1 MKKKKI
7 NRYAVYTKEGELI
20 DILELNK
27 KQYKEYISNNPE
39 YSVQDLLDDDVLK
52 LLDLESYD
60 NEFLEDVEIDYL
72 ELYGYND

>member
-27 KQYKEYISNNPE
+27 KQYKEYVSNNPE
-39 YSVQDLLDDDVLK
+39 YSVQDLLDDNILK
-52 LLDLESYD
+52 SLDLESYD
-60 NEFLEDVEIDYL
+60 NEFLEDVKIDYL